1 MTDALISLN
10 NVSACYGQRR
20 VLDHIRLD
28 IQQGEMVILRGPN
41 GGGKTTLL
49 RLIAGLVRPA
59 GGHIDRQEG
68 LRIGYLPQ
76 YRSIDRD
83 FPVTVSQAVMG
94 GLLEGWRLWQRPS
107 ASDKARATALMD
119 RLHITAL
126 ADRPIASLSGGQ
138 WQRVLLARA
147 LAGGPDI
154 LLLDEPDTHLDSVSR
169 HDLYTFIQHEC
180 RRCTIIMVSHDR
192 DVTTLFPD
200 ARVIIIE
207 NGKTTPTESARQDE
221 SNSYTEML

>member
-28 IQQGEMVILRGPN
+28 IRQGEMVILRGPN

-94 GLLEGWRLWQRPS
+94 GLLEGRRLWQRPS